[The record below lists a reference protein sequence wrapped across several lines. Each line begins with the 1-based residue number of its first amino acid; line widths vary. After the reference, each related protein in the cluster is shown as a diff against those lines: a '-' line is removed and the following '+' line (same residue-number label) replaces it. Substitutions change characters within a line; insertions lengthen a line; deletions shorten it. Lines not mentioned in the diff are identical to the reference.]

1 MELSDSNP
9 GMVTFAVPEESRP
22 FLRAWG
28 LAIALKPTRRGSTC
42 WRFPGLDVVVTGMGS
57 RNANRAIEAFLRDR
71 HPRWVITAGFAGGL
85 DPGFPRGTVGISS
98 DPAFIDSVELSRL
111 DLTPM
116 TFHESASVIPTPSA
130 KADLHRQSGDHAV
143 DMESATIRRICH
155 GRGIPSATIRVI
167 SDDANEALPLDFG
180 SLMGP
185 DDRMDWTRL
194 ALTLIRCPSL
204 VPELIR
210 FQQRLSEC
218 SEHLAEV
225 LVKVVQH
232 LPKPPNL
239 DLR

>member
-1 MELSDSNP
+1 MELSGSNP
-9 GMVTFAVPEESRP
+9 GLVSFAVPEESRP

-28 LAIALKPTRRGSTC
+28 LAVASKPTRRGPTC

-57 RNANRAIEAFLRDR
+57 RNANQVIEAFLRDR

-85 DPGFPRGTVGISS
+85 DPGFPRGTVGISI
-98 DPAFIDSVELSRL
+98 DPTFIEPIVSRRL

-116 TFHESASVIPTPSA
+116 TFHESARVIPTPRA
-130 KADLHRQSGDHAV
+130 KAELHRQSGDHAV
-143 DMESATIRRICH
+143 DMESATIRRICT

-167 SDDANEALPLDFG
+167 SDDASEALPLDFG

-210 FQQRLSEC
+210 FQRRLSGC
-218 SEHLAEV
+218 ADHLAEV
-225 LVKVVQH
+225 LVEVVQH
-232 LPKPPNL
+232 LGKAPNPGV
-239 DLR
+239 R